1 MSKKLDFAKRCLEIA
16 TQLALAR
23 DQIATLGRVYGDRAY
38 AVADAITD
46 ADVDSLGITAAQLT
60 ALLALAAQ
68 FNRLMANQAVTTIN
82 GDATVNVLR
91 TDQ

>member
-16 TQLALAR
+16 TQLAQAR

-38 AVADAITD
+38 AGVNAITD
-46 ADVDSLGITAAQLT
+46 ADLDSLGITAAQLSAFMT
-60 ALLALAAQ
+60 LAAN
-68 FNRLMANQAVTTIN
+68 FAKMMNNQAVTAFP